1 MKIGRVGRREV
12 LQGLSAGL
20 VAGSTAAGWAT
31 SARASGTIQMISHR
45 YPALEYF
52 AEKMRTAIPGVA
64 VNTQLMP
71 FDKALELSTIA
82 LSSKSDTVDIMY
94 LNDSTFLT
102 FVKNGWLRPL
112 DDLWAKYKDHYK
124 LGDFSEQVIDSFSS
138 DGHIYV
144 MPHTLNVMFFFYRKD
159 LFDGAGKQPPTTFAE
174 YRELAK
180 FFNSPMRAGT
190 INCQKPVDASL
201 CETHWYMNTI
211 GDGWFDD
218 KWKPRFN
225 DARGVA
231 AIEMLKEITR
241 YAQQGFAAA
250 ADDECMIALQQDG
263 AAMGLEWATR
273 AHAMDDPQKSRVVGK
288 IDWVAPPQGHA
299 RVSSSGYA
307 ISAFSKQDPD
317 TMFRVIATSASEPSI
332 RGAASM
338 MLPPRE
344 ALLANAELQSAN
356 RYYSA
361 ALASL
366 KTSLPF
372 PRLAEFYSVG
382 DFITRRTL
390 QAVSGEMTIQAALD
404 AAASETEDFLKG
416 HGYYQ

>member
-1 MKIGRVGRREV
+1 MIRDSVSRRDV
-12 LQGLSAGL
+12 LQALSAAMIA
-20 VAGSTAAGWAT
+20 VPTVVGSAR
-31 SARASGTIQMISHR
+31 SARAAGPIQMISHR

-52 AEKMRTAIPGVA
+52 AEKMRTAVPGVT

-94 LNDSTFLT
+94 VNDSTFLT

-112 DDLWAKYKDHYK
+112 DDFWANYKDQFG
-124 LGDFSEQVIDSFSS
+124 LGDFAEAVVKTYTYN
-138 DGHIYV
+138 GHIYV
-144 MPHTLNVMFFFYRKD
+144 MPHTLNVMLFFYRKD
-159 LFDGAGKQPPTTFAE
+159 LFDQASKQPPKTFAE

-180 FFNSPMRAGT
+180 SFNGPARAGT
-190 INCQKPVDASL
+190 INCLKPVDASL

-218 KWKPRFN
+218 NWKPKFN
-225 DARGVA
+225 DTRGVA

-250 ADDECMIALQQDG
+250 ADDECMIALQQD
-263 AAMGLEWATR
+263 AASMGLQWATR
-273 AHAMDDPQKSRVVGK
+273 AKAMDDPTKSRVVNK
-288 IDWVAPPQGHA
+288 IGWVAPPQGHA

-317 TMFRVIATSASEPSI
+317 AMFRVLATSASESSI

-338 MLPPRE
+338 MVPPRK
-344 ALLANAELQSAN
+344 ALLADSELRSAN
-356 RYYSA
+356 RYYPA

-366 KTSLPF
+366 DTSVPF

-382 DFITRRTL
+382 EFITRRIL
-390 QAVSGEMTIQAALD
+390 QAVSGEMTVKAALD
-404 AAASETEDFLKG
+404 EAAAETESFLKG

>member
-1 MKIGRVGRREV
+1 MLKAA
-12 LQGLSAGL
+12 SAGAIVGTASAAL
-20 VAGSTAAGWAT
+20 TRPTRAGGP
-31 SARASGTIQMISHR
+31 IQMISHR

-52 AEKMRTAIPGVA
+52 AEKMRTAIPGVT

-102 FVKNGWLRPL
+102 FVKNNWLRPL
-112 DDLWAKYKDHYK
+112 DELWAKYKVEFN
-124 LGDFSEQVIDSFSS
+124 LNDFSDQVMKSFTS

-159 LFDGAGKQPPTTFAE
+159 LFDQEGKQPPKTFEE
-174 YRELAK
+174 YRDLAK
-180 FFNSPMRAGT
+180 LFNSPMRAGT

-218 KWKPRFN
+218 KWMPKFN

-231 AIEMLKEITR
+231 AIEMLKEITA

-250 ADDECMIALQQDG
+250 ADDECMIALQTDG

-273 AHAMDDPQKSRVVGK
+273 AGAMDDPKKSRVVGK
-288 IDWVAPPQGHA
+288 IDWVAPPEGHA
-299 RVSSSGYA
+299 RVSASGYA

-317 TMFRVIATSASEPSI
+317 TMFRVLATSASEQSI

-338 MLPPRE
+338 MVPPRE
-344 ALLANAELQSAN
+344 ALLADHELQAKN
-356 RYYSA
+356 RYYPP

-382 DFITRRTL
+382 DFITRRIL
-390 QAVSGEMTIQAALD
+390 QALSGEMTTKAALD
-404 AAASETEDFLKG
+404 AAADETENFLKA